1 MVSAGLYTSSMDS
14 PSPTFGT
21 LTKKGS
27 PLGDPRKARGIE
39 AMREPDI
46 AGIEGAAERP
56 RLPPE
61 ALGAQAA
68 RAYFA
73 GAGGG
78 GGGAAW

>member
-1 MVSAGLYTSSMDS
+1 
-14 PSPTFGT
+14 
-21 LTKKGS
+21 
-27 PLGDPRKARGIE
+27 
-39 AMREPDI
+39 MREPGV
-46 AGIEGAAERP
+46 AGIEGAAGRP

-68 RAYFA
+68 RAYFV